1 MCAQKLT
8 LVGLIY
14 RTEPKTEK
22 WKKEK
27 KEKVKTDML
36 RSIGPGKSC
45 VLVRSLDG
53 DDSKVQPIAPLSCV
67 CVVSCV
73 VVSVRLSVCHTPVL
87 YRNDW
92 TERAGFGHEE
102 TSFHGLLQCAIKKV
116 GYL

>member
-1 MCAQKLT
+1 MCAQRLT

-27 KEKVKTDML
+27 KRKSKNGYAQKY
-36 RSIGPGKSC
+36 RSGEII
-45 VLVRSLDG
+45 VRSLDG